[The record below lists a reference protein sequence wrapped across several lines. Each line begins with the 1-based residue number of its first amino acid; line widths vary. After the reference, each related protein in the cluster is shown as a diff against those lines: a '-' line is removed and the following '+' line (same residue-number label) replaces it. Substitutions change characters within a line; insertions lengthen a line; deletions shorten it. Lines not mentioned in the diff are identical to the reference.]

1 MVICYFSLLDTVS
14 APTASPWWDKKLH
27 IVAYAALALVTAYA
41 TMKWRGTSLRR
52 NVVLLV
58 VVLGYGVV
66 IELLQAPL
74 PDRYY
79 SPTDMLANTVGTL
92 VVIVWFGIERYIQ
105 YRRVSSTSQR

>member
-1 MVICYFSLLDTVS
+1 
-14 APTASPWWDKKLH
+14 
-27 IVAYAALALVTAYA
+27 
-41 TMKWRGTSLRR
+41 MKWRGTSLRR